1 MQDKRAIQ
9 VSIIVFITIAVV
21 LVLYF
26 TSTPSKDNFRP
37 ATPKATNSQPILP
50 VAQRP
55 PATDLNRSWPS
66 QIAALARRAMSYEVL
81 SSKLD
86 SSAGRPQLRVV
97 ITSGYA
103 NSYEQYL
110 GTAIKV
116 ARTMAINRN
125 ATVVHVILEPN
136 GNLSGKGYQLADVV
150 LYTDGKGD
158 DGKTFNGVY
167 WQASAVQV
175 PYSPQQLQVASL
187 WFQHQNE
194 YLAADGKIDETALT
208 RYIAAQLHIPELA
221 VQLPQ
226 PKRIPLKA
234 DNQLAD

>member
-1 MQDKRAIQ
+1 MQDKRAVQ
-9 VSIIVFITIAVV
+9 VAIIIVVTLVIV

-37 ATPKATNSQPILP
+37 APPKASVTAEVPAIES
-50 VAQRP
+50 RP
-55 PATDLNRSWPS
+55 PAVDINRSWPTP
-66 QIAALARRAMSYEVL
+66 IAALARRAMSYEVL
-81 SSKLD
+81 SSKVD
-86 SSAGRPQLRVV
+86 TEAGRPQLRVV
-97 ITSGYA
+97 ITSTYA

-136 GNLSGKGYQLADVV
+136 KDLTGKGYQLADVV
-150 LYTDGKGD
+150 LYADGKGD
-158 DGKTFNGVY
+158 DGKSFNGVY
-167 WQASAVQV
+167 WQASAVQL

-187 WFQHQNE
+187 WFQHLHE
-194 YLAADGKIDETALT
+194 YQTANGTIDEAALT